1 MRARD
6 LEESDLHIALDKIKR
21 SDGHVSE
28 TTAKNIAGST
38 GDVEGRWVHLD
49 LAGLT
54 QRRNDEVPGRRR
66 DAVVGACWSSSTEH
80 GIVKTEGFVQG
91 GDDGGRGVKEARD

>member
-28 TTAKNIAGST
+28 TTAKNIAGVDT
-38 GDVEGRWVHLD
+38 LFCNLHL
-49 LAGLT
+49 T
-54 QRRNDEVPGRRR
+54 
-66 DAVVGACWSSSTEH
+66 SH
-80 GIVKTEGFVQG
+80 GG
-91 GDDGGRGVKEARD
+91 